1 MKDNYAKPDKVQPTS
16 RQRQIIQLL
25 AEGKVNK
32 EIAAELKISA
42 RTAETHR
49 ANIML
54 KFGFHSL
61 ADLVRYA
68 IREGIIP
75 VQGESSESR
84 QNRTTVRS
92 KATTG

>member
-1 MKDNYAKPDKVQPTS
+1 MKENYTKPGKAVQPTS

-25 AEGKVNK
+25 AQGKANRQ
-32 EIAAELKISA
+32 IAAELRISV

-61 ADLVRYA
+61 ADLVCYA
-68 IREGIIP
+68 IREGIASEQ
-75 VQGESSESR
+75 VESQR
-84 QNRTTVRS
+84 AQAS
-92 KATTG
+92 KNG